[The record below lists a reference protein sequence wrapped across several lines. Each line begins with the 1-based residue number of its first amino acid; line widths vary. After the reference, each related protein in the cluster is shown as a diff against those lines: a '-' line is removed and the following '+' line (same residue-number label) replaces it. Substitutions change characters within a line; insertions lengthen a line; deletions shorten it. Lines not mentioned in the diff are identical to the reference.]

1 MSKERMKTNL
11 ADAIESLSLHSHSTH
26 KLRDWQPE
34 LSLVIAAAKVFSCKK
49 CRGTGWIWVAV
60 ADTKI
65 DCDKCKMDRQILSEG
80 VDQ

>member
-1 MSKERMKTNL
+1 MVITL

-34 LSLVIAAAKVFSCKK
+34 LSLVIAAAKAFSCTK
-49 CRGTGWIWVAV
+49 CRGTGKIWVAV

-65 DCDKCKMDRQILSEG
+65 NCDRCLLDRQILSEG
-80 VDQ
+80 VEQ